1 MSVGWRACVHPSP
14 DTKEIAVL
22 KLKSQVICETSRPV
36 IQEDRGRYVWIC
48 VQICVNSL
56 NFTDL

>member
-1 MSVGWRACVHPSP
+1 MSVGVRAHPSP
-14 DTKEIAVL
+14 DMKEIAVL
-22 KLKSQVICETSRPV
+22 TAEISGNLRTSRPV